1 MIETNNYSDQP
12 EILQE
17 QPEEQQEAQESDP
30 KKKNIQL
37 FLNQVRSYQ
46 TEQNSTEDGWYSVI
60 LNQGDHALQ
69 TANALTITFGVSGI
83 IVSPIDHRNHEL
95 SWNPSLVK

>member
-30 KKKNIQL
+30 KN
-37 FLNQVRSYQ
+37 
-46 TEQNSTEDGWYSVI
+46 G
-60 LNQGDHALQ
+60 
-69 TANALTITFGVSGI
+69 TFSCF
-83 IVSPIDHRNHEL
+83 
-95 SWNPSLVK
+95 